1 MKPWNEEVF
10 REKRPHLAGFVDKN
24 IQPILDSCKR
34 ILVHAPVKSGK
45 REMIEYIAVSNPFYS
60 HVMISSWYRKVD
72 NDQRAELEQHGL
84 AVFTITNEKTLL
96 TCLDWIKREA
106 KTRRLV
112 IHLDECDYGS
122 GDIQSLSVLWAYLRD
137 RFTNILYSATP
148 EEILCSSELT
158 EGIMED
164 MLSHGT
170 SVVYTPPEGYCG
182 PAKFLKE
189 GLVEEAT
196 EFFHDTSLTV
206 QGSELLRDMRKSME
220 LNPRRNILILRL
232 SYGELGGKLSRKENK
247 AFYRFLKNLDYFPE
261 LEGFHVIADKD
272 ETSSLKG
279 PFETERVDWSNQA
292 YWDKKGTGPIL
303 IVIDQTS
310 SRSTEWACHDRVY
323 ATHDYRHQIK
333 FSTVSQAQERVNH
346 YSQKY
351 GGFQPIRVFGSMST
365 FKLSARQI
373 DYASFYNPF
382 KWKLKETET
391 GFLVC
396 SSDGMTLHP
405 TCPPRGLPEDQAE
418 DLIRTYK
425 KHSLSM
431 RVHGS
436 AKIVPMYEAVW
447 HPFTPESWDTEWPR
461 IRDTPY
467 YGLLPEEWVHTHNP
481 FTTASLHRLS
491 NGTWRGYH
499 RGWVQLEWKNDTLY
513 EKRGRILQ
521 KVDTAYMDRKP
532 RKKICYHDGQIGVL
546 FLFARGEEYV
556 ETLRPVNS
564 MYGSAI

>member
-1 MKPWNEEVF
+1 
-10 REKRPHLAGFVDKN
+10 
-24 IQPILDSCKR
+24 
-34 ILVHAPVKSGK
+34 
-45 REMIEYIAVSNPFYS
+45 
-60 HVMISSWYRKVD
+60 
-72 NDQRAELEQHGL
+72 
-84 AVFTITNEKTLL
+84 
-96 TCLDWIKREA
+96 
-106 KTRRLV
+106 
-112 IHLDECDYGS
+112 LDECDYGS
-122 GDIQSLSVLWAYLRD
+122 GDIQSLSILWAYIRD

-182 PAKFLKE
+182 PTKFLKE
-189 GLVEEAT
+189 GLVEEAI
-196 EFFHDTSLTV
+196 EFFHDTALTD
-206 QGSELLRDMRKSME
+206 QGASIIREMRKSMK
-220 LNPRRNILILRL
+220 LNPRRNVLILRL
-232 SYGELGGKLSRKENK
+232 SYGELGGKLSRKEKK
-247 AFYRFLKNLDYFPE
+247 AFYKFLNHLDYFPE
-261 LEGFHVIADKD
+261 LQQGEEPAFRVIADKD
-272 ETSSLKG
+272 ETSKLKG
-279 PFETERVDWSNQA
+279 SFETERVDWSNPA
-292 YWDKKGTGPIL
+292 YWDAKDETPLL

-346 YSQKY
+346 YTQKY

-382 KWKLKETET
+382 KWKLKEIET

-396 SSDGMTLHP
+396 SFDGRMLHP
-405 TCPPRGLPEDQAE
+405 NCPPQGLPETAAE

-431 RVHGS
+431 RVHGK
-436 AKIVPMYEAVW
+436 AIIVPTYEAVW
-447 HPFTPESWDTEWPR
+447 HPFTPENWDAEWPQF
-461 IRDTPY
+461 RDNPAS
-467 YGLLPEEWVHTHNP
+467 GLLPEEWEHTHNP
-481 FTTASLHRLS
+481 FTTASLHRLP
-491 NGTWRGYH
+491 NGIWRGYH
-499 RGWVQLEWKNDTLY
+499 RGWVQLEWKDALY
-513 EKRGRILQ
+513 EKKGRMLQ

-532 RKKICYHDGQIGVL
+532 RKKICYRDGELGVI

-556 ETLRPVNS
+556 ETLRSSKS
-564 MYGSAI
+564 MYGSSI